1 MEAQLGVALLEVHLD
16 GLAQLDEI
24 ALLEVFL
31 DELDELALQEGVA
44 QLDEGP
50 VHVDEAALLVEL
62 LEDEARAEE
71 EPPGTASA

>member
-1 MEAQLGVALLEVHLD
+1 
-16 GLAQLDEI
+16 
-24 ALLEVFL
+24 LEVFL